1 MSKPIRD
8 ISLYNA
14 LDEVESVLRRDGWCQ
29 GEERDA
35 HGRRC
40 AGNAIYE
47 VARIAKKDDVL
58 RHAMLAAITGK
69 RVMVMRAMVDFND
82 DPSTTFEMVVERIRA
97 AKNALVG

>member
-8 ISLYNA
+8 IELYNA

-35 HGRRC
+35 QGRRC
-40 AGNAIYE
+40 AGNAVYE
-47 VARIAKKDDVL
+47 AARITKKNDML
-58 RHAMLAAITGK
+58 RYAMLVAITGK
-69 RVMVMRAMVDFND
+69 RVVPTRAMIDFND
-82 DPSTTFEMVVERIRA
+82 DPSTTFEAVVERIRA

>member
-8 ISLYNA
+8 IELYNA
-14 LDEVESVLRRDGWCQ
+14 LDEVENVLRRDGWCQ
-29 GEERDA
+29 GGERDE

-40 AGNAIYE
+40 AGNAVYE

-58 RHAMLAAITGK
+58 RHAMLAAITGE
-69 RVMVMRAMVDFND
+69 RIMVMRAMIDFND
-82 DPSTTFEMVVERIRA
+82 NPFTTFEKVIERIRA